1 MTAPMTAELA
11 LLPGGAAAV
20 LADAALKGVL
30 LLALAALAARLLR
43 GAPAAA
49 RHLAWALA
57 FAGLLALPALAALL
71 PAWQVP
77 VLPPGWVEVRVRT
90 DAPTANPSVERTASA
105 EAASRETSLA
115 AAPPAGRPSRGA
127 LALFDSESSRKPF
140 SWPAVALLVW
150 ATGALALL
158 ARLGAGVARVRAL
171 ERRARPVT
179 DPLTLRTA
187 RSAAA
192 RLGVTRPV
200 ALLEGSG
207 PEMPMTWGCFR
218 PRVLLPAGAGEWPA
232 ARLEAVLVHEL
243 AHVRRWDCLTQM
255 AAEAACALHWFN
267 PLAWAA
273 GRRLRLESEHACDD
287 HVLRDGSRPA
297 DYAEDLLHV
306 ARSLARPRP
315 AALAAVAMARPTQL
329 RTRLLAVLNERRPR
343 GPVPPRALP
352 AAFLAA
358 GVGVVLLAVVTPTF
372 ALRAVP
378 RPDPFAFTFGAPCPD
393 DGRPKRTSHTDLTDD
408 HRWETRWS
416 VDGCGGVASIVGR
429 VELDAAG
436 TDVVSIE
443 RGGSLVLELRGAEG
457 RQRAVIRPAPGGGL
471 ERRFWVEGRERAWD
485 DTARAWLARALP
497 ELLRR
502 TSYDDAKK
510 GDAGAA
516 ARLDEAKGKDAEA
529 KPATAAE
536 PKKPGEDSGP
546 VEDAGPVSADTPE
559 TDSDVAA
566 ASAQPAAAA
575 QDDTLFG
582 ELMRPIVARYGGP
595 NFELFGRDSGHGPTG
610 HRTIRVKDAEVSVAR
625 GITHVGPGGYVV
637 VTDVRAGVRRSV
649 VVLAGAGGRPDYRFS
664 GDFDGDPMEWLHER
678 IADFLGRRGEI
689 RV

>member
-1 MTAPMTAELA
+1 MSTPMIAGLA
-11 LLPGGAAAV
+11 LVPGGAASV
-20 LADAALKGVL
+20 LADVALKGVL

-77 VLPPGWVEVRVRT
+77 VLPPGWVTVSVRT
-90 DAPTANPSVERTASA
+90 DADPGIAQPVSNEAAPRGTPAPAALAPSA
-105 EAASRETSLA
+105 ER
-115 AAPPAGRPSRGA
+115 PPRGA
-127 LALFDSESSRKPF
+127 LALLDDESSRTPV

-150 ATGALALL
+150 AAGALALL
-158 ARLGAGVARVRAL
+158 ARLVAGVARVRAL

-192 RLGVTRPV
+192 RLGVARPV

-207 PEMPMTWGCFR
+207 AEMPMTWGCFR
-218 PRVLLPAGAGEWPA
+218 PRVLLPAGVGAWPA

-243 AHVRRWDCLTQM
+243 AHVRRWDCLTQL

-273 GRRLRLESEHACDD
+273 ARRLRLESEHACDD
-287 HVLRDGSRPA
+287 HVLRGGSRPA

-306 ARSLARPRP
+306 ARALARPRP
-315 AALAAVAMARPTQL
+315 AALAALAMARPTQL

-343 GPVPPRALP
+343 GPVPPRALS

-372 ALRAVP
+372 AFRAVP
-378 RPDPFAFTFGAPCPD
+378 RPDPYAFTYGAPCS
-393 DGRPKRTSHTDLTDD
+393 DGWPKRSSHNDLTDD
-408 HRWETRWS
+408 DRWETRWS
-416 VDGCGGVASIVGR
+416 VDGCGGVASITGR
-429 VELDAAG
+429 VEFYAAG

-443 RGGSLVLELRGAEG
+443 PGGSLILELRGVEG

-471 ERRFWVEGRERAWD
+471 ERRFWVEGRERPWD

-502 TSYDDAKK
+502 TEYDGKT
-510 GDAGAA
+510 GDVSAAGQ
-516 ARLDEAKGKDAEA
+516 LDEAKGKDAGA
-529 KPATAAE
+529 KPAAVAE
-536 PKKPGEDSGP
+536 PKKPGEDPRAPDDAPAGAP
-546 VEDAGPVSADTPE
+546 EDAAVPGEPGGAGPAD
-559 TDSDVAA
+559 AA
-566 ASAQPAAAA
+566 DA
-575 QDDTLFG
+575 QDDVRF
-582 ELMRPIVARYGGP
+582 EALMRPLVARYGEP
-595 NFELFGRDSGHGPTG
+595 EFELFGGDSGEGPTR
-610 HRTIRVKDAEVSVAR
+610 HRTIRAKDAEVSVAR

-637 VTDVRAGVRRSV
+637 LTEVKAGVRRSV
-649 VVLAGAGGRPDYRFS
+649 VVLGGAGGRPDYRFS
-664 GDFDGDPMEWLHER
+664 GGFDGDPMGWLHER
-678 IADFLGRRGEI
+678 IADFLGRQGAI